1 MKIGII
7 STAVPLVSGG
17 GRFICDW
24 LHEKIVAA
32 GHECETVFIPF
43 VEEKPFILPQM
54 AAMRM
59 WKLDAYFDRIITIRP
74 PAHLIPHPNKV
85 IWFIHHLRGF
95 YDLWD
100 TEYCGVAH
108 DTAGF
113 AMRDA
118 IRHADNVGLSEARH
132 VFTNSKVVSERLETF
147 NCVKSEVLYPPV
159 LHPETFS
166 SGDYGDEIVS
176 VCRIEHHKR
185 QHLLIEALALTR
197 HPVRLR
203 LSGRSMNASYV
214 SGLQARV
221 VELGLSNR
229 VTIDDRWVTEEEK
242 AEMLRTSLAS
252 AYVPF
257 DEDSYGYPT
266 IEAAHSR
273 RSTLTVSDAGGVS
286 EFVLHGKTGM
296 VAEPKPIAVAEMMDR
311 LFGDKKLAKRMGVAA
326 EKRVATLGIQWDN
339 VIGKLLG

>member
-1 MKIGII
+1 MKVGII

-17 GRFICDW
+17 GRFIADW
-24 LHEKIVAA
+24 LHEKLIAA
-32 GHECETVFIPF
+32 GHESEIVYIPF
-43 VEEKPFILPQM
+43 TEEQAFILPQM

-59 WKLDAYFDRIITIRP
+59 WKLDDYFERIITIRP

-100 TEYCGVAH
+100 TEYCGVPH
-108 DTAGF
+108 TPAGF

-118 IRHADNVGLSEARH
+118 IRRADNVGLAEAKH
-132 VFTNSKVVSERLETF
+132 VFTNSQVVSERLRKY
-147 NCVKSEVLYPPV
+147 NDIDSEVLYPPI
-159 LHPETFS
+159 LHPENFS

-185 QHLLIEALALTR
+185 QHLLIEAIALTQ

-203 LSGRSMNASYV
+203 LSGASMSTDYVAS
-214 SGLQARV
+214 LHARV
-221 VELGLSNR
+221 AELGLNER
-229 VTIDDRWVTEEEK
+229 VVIDARWITEEEK
-242 AEMLRTSLAS
+242 AEMLSTALAS
-252 AYVPF
+252 AYMPF

-273 RSTLTVSDAGGVS
+273 RSTITVSDAGGVS
-286 EFVLHGKTGM
+286 EFVLHEQTGLIS
-296 VAEPKPIAVAEMMDR
+296 EPTAPAVAAMMDR
-311 LFGDKKLAKRMGVAA
+311 LYGDRKMAKRMGAA
-326 EKRVATLGIQWDN
+326 AQKRVTALGIEWDN
-339 VIGKLLG
+339 VLRKLLG

>member
-24 LHEKIVAA
+24 LHEKLVAA
-32 GHECETVFIPF
+32 GHECETVYIPF
-43 VEEKPFILPQM
+43 VEETPFILPQM
-54 AAMRM
+54 AAMRL
-59 WKLDAYFDRIITIRP
+59 WKLDTYFERIITIRP

-85 IWFIHHLRGF
+85 VWFIHHLRGF

-100 TEYCGVAH
+100 TEYCAVPH
-108 DTAGF
+108 DIAGTG
-113 AMRDA
+113 MRDA
-118 IRHADNVGLSEARH
+118 IRRADNVGLLEAQH
-132 VFTNSKVVSERLETF
+132 VFSNSKVVSDRLMAY
-147 NCVKSEVLYPPV
+147 NGVKSEVLYPPV

-166 SGDYGDEIVS
+166 SGAYGDEIVS

-185 QHLLIEALALTR
+185 QHLLIEALAHTQ

-203 LSGRSMNASYV
+203 LSGRSMNDAYVAS
-214 SGLQARV
+214 LLARV
-221 VELGLSNR
+221 HELGLSER
-229 VTIDDRWVTEEEK
+229 VVINDRWVTEEEK
-242 AEMLRTSLAS
+242 ADMLKTALAS

-273 RSTLTVSDAGGVS
+273 RGTITVSDAGGVS
-286 EFVLHGKTGM
+286 EFVTDGRTGLIS
-296 VAEPKPIAVAEMMDR
+296 EPEPGAVAAMMDR
-311 LFGDKKLAKRMGVAA
+311 LYGDRKMAKRIGVAA
-326 EKRVATLGIQWDN
+326 QKRVTALGVRWDN
-339 VIGKLLG
+339 VLEKLLG

>member
-7 STAVPLVSGG
+7 STAIPLVSGG

-24 LHEKIVAA
+24 LHEKLIAA
-32 GHECETVFIPF
+32 GHESEIVYIPF
-43 VEEKPFILPQM
+43 TEERPFLLPQM
-54 AAMRM
+54 AAMRL
-59 WKLDAYFDRIITIRP
+59 WKLDTYFERIITIRP

-100 TEYCGVAH
+100 TEYCGVPH

-118 IRHADNVGLSEARH
+118 IRRADDVGLSEAQH
-132 VFTNSKVVSERLETF
+132 VFTNSKVVSERLQAY
-147 NCVKSEVLYPPV
+147 NGVKSEVLYPPV
-159 LHPETFS
+159 LNPENFG
-166 SGDYGDEIVS
+166 SGKYGDEIVS

-185 QHLLIEALALTR
+185 QHLLIEALAHTQ

-203 LSGRSMNASYV
+203 LSGLSMNADYIS
-214 SGLQARV
+214 SLHTRV
-221 VELGLSNR
+221 GELGLTER
-229 VTIDDRWVTEEEK
+229 VVIDERWVTEQEK
-242 AEMLRTSLAS
+242 ADMLRTALAS

-273 RSTLTVSDAGGVS
+273 RSTITVSDAGGVS
-286 EFVLHGKTGM
+286 EFVVHGQTGLIS
-296 VAEPKPIAVAEMMDR
+296 EPEPIAVAAMMDR
-311 LFGDKKLAKRMGVAA
+311 LYGDRKLAKRMGAAA
-326 EKRVATLGIQWDN
+326 EKRITTLGIQWDN
-339 VIGKLLG
+339 VIAKLLG